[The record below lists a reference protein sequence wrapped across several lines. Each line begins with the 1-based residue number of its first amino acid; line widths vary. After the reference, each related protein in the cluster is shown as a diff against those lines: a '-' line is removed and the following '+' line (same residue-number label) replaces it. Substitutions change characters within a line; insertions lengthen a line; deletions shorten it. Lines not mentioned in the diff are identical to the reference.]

1 MGVTVWWDGYGAMGR
16 GRLRLMSA
24 MAAVDERQG
33 ELASGRVITE
43 RFGRRVRALRVK
55 RGVSQARLATEF
67 GVDWAL
73 VSDVEEGRRVVTVL
87 TLQVLATGF
96 GMSLSELVDGI

>member
-1 MGVTVWWDGYGAMGR
+1 
-16 GRLRLMSA
+16 MSA
-24 MAAVDERQG
+24 MAAADEQQG

-43 RFGRRVRALRVK
+43 RFGRRVRALRVE
-55 RGVSQARLATEF
+55 RGVSQARLATEM

-87 TLQVLATGF
+87 TLHVLASGF
-96 GMSLSELVDGI
+96 GMSLSELMDGL